1 MSSTQHNF
9 EQIAN
14 VPKVLLLLLLK
25 GIITGWG
32 SSAGS
37 TSLTPFIIP

>member
-9 EQIAN
+9 ELIAN
-14 VPKVLLLLLLK
+14 VPKVM
-25 GIITGWG
+25 GIMTGWG

-37 TSLTPFIIP
+37 ISLTLFIIP